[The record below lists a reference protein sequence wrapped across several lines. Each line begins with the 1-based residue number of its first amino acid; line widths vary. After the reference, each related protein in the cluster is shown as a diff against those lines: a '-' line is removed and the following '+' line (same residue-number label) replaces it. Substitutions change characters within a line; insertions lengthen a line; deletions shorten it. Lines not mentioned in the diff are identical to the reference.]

1 MSDSRNDQPGDND
14 ALVDRYLRNK
24 LSEEEQTEFEVRMLE
39 DPQLFVMVKAA
50 SLMQE
55 SLREQM
61 NNQPSASE
69 PKFPPFTEWIRQPL
83 SLAASTVLCLGIV
96 FQIGASLQDGPD
108 TGLPLSDSGYAIN
121 SVANLG
127 SNRSTTSEVVLQ
139 AGRGHL
145 LQIDVGIS
153 LVETL
158 YDLSLSSRTNQDEY
172 HFSATADGN
181 GIVRLLTPEALS
193 GSYTLNVMTAGNA
206 DPLESYNIRF
216 E

>member
-1 MSDSRNDQPGDND
+1 MSDSRNHQQDYND

-24 LSEEEQTEFEVRMLE
+24 LSEQEQTEFEVRMME
-39 DPQLFVMVKAA
+39 DPQLFEMVKAA

-55 SLREQM
+55 SLREQLSD
-61 NNQPSASE
+61 QPLPAQH
-69 PKFPPFTEWIRQPL
+69 KHLPFTEWIRQPL
-83 SLAASTVLCLGIV
+83 SLAASAVLCLGIV
-96 FQIGASLQDGPD
+96 FQIGAYLEDGSD
-108 TGLPLSDSGYAIN
+108 TGRQLTDTGYAIN

-127 SNRSTTSEVVLQ
+127 LNRSGTSEVVLQ
-139 AGRGHL
+139 AGRAHL

-153 LVETL
+153 LVETT
-158 YDLSLSSRTNQDEY
+158 YNLSLSSRTNQEEY
-172 HFSATADGN
+172 RFSATADGN

-193 GSYTLNVMTAGNA
+193 GSYTLNVMTAGNV